1 MSHTVGHALR
11 AWVRAA
17 RGALEWHIETGEP
30 ALGVPDGF
38 RPPALGAFAGA
49 PRRPAA
55 PPAAAPPA
63 AAHAAPSAAAQA
75 RLQTAQPGPATQPH
89 PTATP
94 VAPADAPV
102 APPPP
107 IPAGDGAAP
116 RAAALQVLRDEIGD
130 CTRCPLSRGRT
141 ELVFGWGSPTAR
153 VAFVGDGPGR
163 AEDALGLP
171 FVGESGA
178 LLGRMIRAMGLRRE
192 DAYLCYVTKCHAP
205 DGDVPDVA
213 VEACSPFLR
222 AQLARVRPEIVVAL
236 GDLPTHA
243 LVDPT
248 ANLSRVRGQFF
259 EKDGLRVLPTFHPDA
274 LLQSPNLKVAV
285 WEDLKKVMRAL
296 GLEAPRAKGRR

>member
-17 RGALEWHIETGEP
+17 RGALEWHLETGES

-55 PPAAAPPA
+55 PPPAAP
-63 AAHAAPSAAAQA
+63 AAPSAAAQA
-75 RLQTAQPGPATQPH
+75 RLQAAQPDPVAEPRPASAPAD
-89 PTATP
+89 PP
-94 VAPADAPV
+94 VVAPAL
-102 APPPP
+102 

-130 CTRCPLSRGRT
+130 CTRCPLARGRA

-153 VAFVGDGPGR
+153 VAFVGDGPGP
-163 AEDALGLP
+163 AEDALGVP

-192 DAYLCYVTKCHAP
+192 DAYLCYVTKCRAP

-213 VEACSPFLR
+213 VETCSPFLR

-248 ANLSRVRGQFF
+248 ASLSRVRGQFF
-259 EKDGLRVLPTFHPDA
+259 ERDGLRVLPTFHPDA

>member
-17 RGALEWHIETGEP
+17 RGALEWHLETGE
-30 ALGVPDGF
+30 AVIGVPEGF

-49 PRRPAA
+49 PRSAPVRPAG
-55 PPAAAPPA
+55 PPPEPAANL
-63 AAHAAPSAAAQA
+63 PSAAALA
-75 RLQTAQPGPATQPH
+75 RFEDATPTSAPATR
-89 PTATP
+89 AE
-94 VAPADAPV
+94 AP

-116 RAAALQVLRDEIGD
+116 RAATLQVLRDTIGD
-130 CTRCPLSRGRT
+130 CTRCPLSAGRA

-153 VAFVGDGPGR
+153 IAFVGDGPGP
-163 AEDALGLP
+163 AEDALGVP

-192 DAYLCYVTKCHAP
+192 DAYLCYVTKCRAP

-213 VEACSPFLR
+213 VEACAPFVR
-222 AQLARVRPEIVVAL
+222 AQLAQVRPEIVVAL
-236 GDLPTHA
+236 GDLPTHV
-243 LVDPT
+243 LVDPK
-248 ANLSRVRGQFF
+248 ASLSRVRGQFF

-296 GLEAPRAKGRR
+296 GLEAPRRAKGRR